1 MILDKINKPNDVKN
15 LNDKELMD
23 LSDEIRQFLISNV
36 SKTGGHLASNLGTVE
51 LTIALHRVLSFPEDV
66 LIFDVGHQCYTHKIL
81 TGRKSGFDNLRKY
94 NGMSG
99 FPKREESECDYYDS
113 GHSSSS
119 VSAALAMA
127 HARDMAGSSEKV
139 VCVIGDGAM
148 TGGIAYEAL
157 NNLSGLNSNLLIV
170 LNDNEMSISENV
182 GGLSEQLSRMRTSKG
197 YISLKEDVKNSLNKK
212 KGGQQVIA
220 KIHKTKRSLKQF
232 VIPGMLF
239 EDLDIMYMGPVD
251 GHDINALVK
260 QFNMALKYNGPIVV
274 HVITKK
280 GKGYEPAERH
290 PARFHG
296 VGPFEI
302 TTGIPAS
309 SSNPG
314 YTDIFST
321 VMRKLG
327 DRNDKIVAVTAAMAD
342 NTGLKRFKNMF
353 PDRFFDVGIAEEHAV
368 VFAAGLALKGWI
380 PVVAIYSSFLQRA
393 YDEMMID
400 VCMQK
405 LHVIFAIDR
414 AGLVGADGPTHQGAF
429 DISFMLTMPGL
440 VVMSPKNKWELSDM
454 IKWAVDYDG
463 PVAIRYPRGEASCIL
478 EDKRSEVVLGRSEML
493 YQGDEVVLL
502 AIGEMVT
509 IALTVY
515 ENLKAK
521 GINVSLVNARFAY
534 PLDYDLIND
543 IASSDKYKL
552 VVTLEDNV
560 ISGGFGEHVLM
571 KLVAAGY
578 KGGFYPVGIP
588 DSFVPAG
595 PVPMLFKE
603 LKMDA
608 DSVTEGIIERL

>member
-1 MILDKINKPNDVKN
+1 MILDKINKPNDIKN
-15 LNDKELMD
+15 LDDKELME
-23 LSDEIRQFLISNV
+23 LSDEIRQFLISSV

-99 FPKREESECDYYDS
+99 FPKREESDCDYYDS

-157 NNLSGLNSNLLIV
+157 NNLAGLNSNLLIV

-251 GHDINALVK
+251 GHDIGAMVK
-260 QFNMALKYNGPIVV
+260 QFNVALKYNGPVVV

-302 TTGIPAS
+302 ATGIPAS
-309 SSNPG
+309 NSNPG

-380 PVVAIYSSFLQRA
+380 PIVAIYSSFLQRA

-440 VVMSPKNKWELSDM
+440 VVMAPKNKWELSDM
-454 IKWAVDYDG
+454 IKWAVTYSG

-478 EDKRSEVVLGRSEML
+478 EDKRSEIALGHSEIL
-493 YQGDEVVLL
+493 YEGNQVVLL

-509 IALTVY
+509 IALSVY
-515 ENLKAK
+515 ENLKSK
-521 GINVSLVNARFAY
+521 GIDVTLVNARFAY
-534 PLDYDLIND
+534 PLDNDLIND
-543 IASSDKYKL
+543 IAQSNKYKL

-571 KLVAAGY
+571 KLVTAGY
-578 KGGFYPVGIP
+578 KGDFYPVGIP
-588 DSFVPAG
+588 DSFVAAG
-595 PVPMLFKE
+595 PVSVLFKE

-608 DSVTEGIIERL
+608 ESVAEGIIERL